1 MLWPCPK
8 HGAAPHYQIVVH
20 FLIVP
25 TEPEAKTYR
34 VARLTIRD
42 VTVVVILADSG
53 FSEKSPVERQ
63 RIYENLRESLRRW
76 VPGCDTAILWEDG
89 EGRTR
94 FIAQPRQEPFFEIVR
109 FDQIRA
115 QANQTVKAM
124 LG

>member
-20 FLIVP
+20 SLIVT
-25 TEPEAKTYR
+25 TEPEAETYR

-42 VTVVVILADSG
+42 VTVVVVLADGG
-53 FSEKSPVERQ
+53 FAEKSPAERQ
-63 RIYENLRESLRRW
+63 RVYENLCESLRQSD
-76 VPGCDTAILWEDG
+76 PGCDAAILWEDG